1 MKPSRIALLLT
12 CAVLSAAAHAATSPY
27 AGEERRAIKALSPT
41 EQDDYLAGR
50 GMGFA
55 KAAELNSYPGPRH
68 VLDLADEL
76 TLSESQRKQV
86 ESVFDTMQSQAKLLG
101 VQIVDR
107 EQELNRLFAEAGASY
122 ERLQKLV
129 NEIARLQGELR
140 YTHLRAHIATRAVLT
155 PHQVKRYDVLR
166 GYGSGTGTGT
176 DSKTTH
182 PHSH

>member
-1 MKPSRIALLLT
+1 MKPSVFAL
-12 CAVLSAAAHAATSPY
+12 VLSCAALVTAHAATSPY
-27 AGEERRAIKALSPT
+27 AGEERRSIKTLSPT
-41 EQDDYLAGR
+41 EQEDYLAGR

-68 VLDLADEL
+68 VLDLAEEL
-76 TLSESQRKQV
+76 ALSELQRKQI

-107 EQELNRLFAEAGASY
+107 EQELNRLFAENGASY

-140 YTHLRAHIATRAVLT
+140 YTHLRAHIATRAALT
-155 PHQVKRYDVLR
+155 PHQIKRYDMLR
-166 GYGSGTGTGT
+166 GYGT
-176 DSKTTH
+176 DTKTPR